1 MSSTVDV
8 PIDVEALKLPQL
20 NEEGV
25 KNAVKTTL
33 SIIKKLWG
41 ITGIVRFVSKLP
53 SQSLEDKNAIIYVA
67 ARKDLW
73 AKVCSELSKTW
84 NGSHTQL
91 CMLPQI
97 IRQQILDKIAIR
109 GVHYNESK
117 KGEITPIYA

>member
-1 MSSTVDV
+1 MSSVVNRTYD
-8 PIDVEALKLPQL
+8 EGLKLPRL
-20 NEEGV
+20 EEDGV
-25 KNAVKTTL
+25 KDAVKTTL
-33 SIIKKLWG
+33 ATIKKLWWG
-41 ITGIVRFVSKLP
+41 GLIGFYLKLP
-53 SQSLEDKNAIIYVA
+53 SLSLEDKNAIIYVA
-67 ARKDLW
+67 ADQGLW

-91 CMLPQI
+91 CMLPQN